1 LNKRDIW
8 KKNVCPDNNNKKFT
22 RKETIEEATCA
33 TIKLHEANTVVPFK
47 IRRQAASSRQAVV
60 EDGRGSPA
68 EPEEEELRRKGT

>member
-33 TIKLHEANTVVPFK
+33 TIKLHEADTVVPFK
-47 IRRQAASSRQAVV
+47 IKAGDKQRARDRQSSKTVEEAQQSQRRRN
-60 EDGRGSPA
+60 
-68 EPEEEELRRKGT
+68 